1 WEGEGGDDEGR
12 PAGSLAMGG
21 GPYRRAQCRSGARR
35 PDRSQQD
42 AQCKLAAD
50 PEWPKSVDQSLAAH
64 GNGRSGKRK
73 SALKRRNQEHD
84 ADDQHQGGDAQAERS
99 RINAD
104 VEGERGEED
113 SDTNE

>member
-1 WEGEGGDDEGR
+1 MSGVVAVLRTDTGRGDRARR
-12 PAGSLAMGG
+12 P
-21 GPYRRAQCRSGARR
+21 QCRTGAWR

-84 ADDQHQGGDAQAERS
+84 ADDEHQGGDAQAERGW
-99 RINAD
+99 INAD
-104 VEGERGEED
+104 VEGERGEEN
-113 SDTNE
+113 SDTGE

>member
-1 WEGEGGDDEGR
+1 
-12 PAGSLAMGG
+12 MGG
-21 GPYRRAQCRSGARR
+21 EPYRRAQCRSGARR

-73 SALKRRNQEHD
+73 SALKRRNQENN

-104 VEGERGEED
+104 VEGERGEEY
-113 SDTNE
+113 SDTGE